1 MAAALGFDP
10 PSVRL
15 DARRLSLRDETNRAQ
30 DAARIVRRIRPAN
43 DKVVTRLEE
52 ATRIGKGGTLAAQL
66 SRLDPI
72 VLDELGYLPFARS
85 GGQLLFPLISKLYER
100 PTAIIPPNLDFDE
113 YPTCFRHHQ
122 LHPPPP
128 Q

>member
-52 ATRIGKGGTLAAQL
+52 ETRLGKGGTLAAHL
-66 SRLDPI
+66 SRLDLI
-72 VLDELGYLPFARS
+72 CTDELGFLQFASS
-85 GGQLLFPLISKLYER
+85 GGQLLFHLTTKLS
-100 PTAIIPPNLDFDE
+100 
-113 YPTCFRHHQ
+113 
-122 LHPPPP
+122 
-128 Q
+128 